1 MQPARRLIQGLAKLA
16 TPERC
21 LFTPS
26 DIRALVP
33 DISDQAW
40 RALLSRLNADSGL
53 VRLCRGLY
61 LYEPAERPD
70 GLLLFRAAARLR
82 AGDFNYLS
90 LETVLSEAGV
100 ISQVPQGWISVMSSG
115 RSGIISCG
123 RRGTIEFI
131 HTSRKPDQ
139 LAEHLTFD
147 DRYGMLRAD
156 VALAIRDMRATRRDM
171 DLIDW
176 SVVNEPA

>member
-1 MQPARRLIQGLAKLA
+1 MQPIRRLMQGLARLA
-16 TPERC
+16 TPECC

-26 DIRALVP
+26 DMRALVP
-33 DISDQAW
+33 DISDQSW
-40 RALLSRLNADSGL
+40 RGLLSRAPRDGGL

-82 AGDFNYLS
+82 AGDFNYVS

-100 ISQVPQGWISVMSSG
+100 ISQMPQQWISVMTSG
-115 RSGIISCG
+115 RGGTISCG
-123 RRGTIEFI
+123 GRGTIEFV
-131 HTSRKPDQ
+131 HTSREPHQ
-139 LAEHLTFD
+139 ISEHLIHD
-147 DRYGMLRAD
+147 RRYGMLRAD
-156 VALAIRDMRATRRDM
+156 VSLALGDMRRTRRSL

>member
-1 MQPARRLIQGLAKLA
+1 MQGLSRLA
-16 TPERC
+16 TAERC

-33 DISDQAW
+33 DISDSSW
-40 RALLSRLNADSGL
+40 RTLLSRSAPEIGL

-61 LYEPAERPD
+61 LYEPAERSD

-82 AGDFNYLS
+82 ADDFNYVS

-100 ISQVPQGWISVMSSG
+100 ISQVPQGWISVMTSG
-115 RSGIISCG
+115 RGGMISCG
-123 RRGTIEFI
+123 RRGSIEFV

-139 LAEHLTFD
+139 VSEHLTYD
-147 DRYGMLRAD
+147 ERYGMLRAD
-156 VALAIRDMRATRRDM
+156 VTLAIRDMRATRRDL

>member
-1 MQPARRLIQGLAKLA
+1 MQPVRRLKQGLAKLA

-26 DIRALVP
+26 DMRALVP
-33 DISDQAW
+33 DISDQSW
-40 RALLSRLNADSGL
+40 RALLSRSAQEIGL

-61 LYEPAERPD
+61 LYQPAERPD

-82 AGDFNYLS
+82 ARDFCYLS

-100 ISQVPQGWISVMSSG
+100 ISQIPQGWISVMTSG
-115 RSGIISCG
+115 RGGTISCG
-123 RRGTIEFI
+123 RRGTFEFI

-139 LAEHLTFD
+139 LAQHLTYD

-156 VALAIRDMRATRRDM
+156 VTLAIRDMRATRRDL